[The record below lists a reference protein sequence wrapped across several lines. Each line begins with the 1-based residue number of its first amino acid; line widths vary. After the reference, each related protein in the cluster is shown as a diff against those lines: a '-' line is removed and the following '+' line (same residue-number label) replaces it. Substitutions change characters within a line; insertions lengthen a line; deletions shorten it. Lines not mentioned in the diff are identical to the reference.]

1 MDVVFNV
8 IAATMKNKLDHYIVV
23 IPVYER
29 IITKGILRYAT
40 RKIKRISQIQLA
52 KMTVIPI

>member
-1 MDVVFNV
+1 MDMVCNI

-29 IITKGILRYAT
+29 IITTGILRNAT
-40 RKIKRISQIQLA
+40 RKIKRISQIQWA